1 MTTENSRRLFLKN
14 AGALSMAGVAG
25 PFAMNL
31 AAFGQAAAAGVDAD
45 ANDYKALVCV
55 FLLGGND
62 HANTLVP
69 YDPVSYATYRAERP
83 ALATPWDALSPTL
96 LNPKE
101 ALPGGRQYAL
111 APQLAPLL
119 APFNDGKMAVMLNI
133 GTLTEPLDKAQYK
146 NFPAKR
152 PSKLFSHND
161 QQATYQAAGSAR
173 NSTGWGGR
181 LGDEFDQNT
190 ANATFT
196 CINVGSGG
204 VFSSGAS
211 TLGYQVSAKGG
222 AVAIKAVKEP
232 LFGSTACRDEMKR
245 LITAPSAH
253 LFEDHHTRVVARSVK
268 YEELLS
274 PALLQAPASGAFTP
288 NEPLGEQ
295 LSMVARIISKQAQ
308 LLPSATGGAKRQ
320 VFFVTLGGFDTH
332 DSLNEEHPQLLT
344 AVGNAMAAF
353 HNEMA
358 RQQIGN
364 QVTLFTAS
372 DFGRTLNSDGDG
384 SDHGWGS
391 MHFVL
396 GGAVKGG
403 YYGEAPKMGSKAEAD
418 NGDNDV
424 GRGRLLPRMA
434 VDQFAG
440 QLATWFG
447 VPATAIDTVLP
458 NLKNFKDDPL
468 SLGFM
473 TA

>member
-31 AAFGQAAAAGVDAD
+31 AAFGQVAAQD
-45 ANDYKALVCV
+45 ANDYKALVCL

-83 ALATPWDALSPTL
+83 ALATPWGALSPTL
-96 LNPKE
+96 LNPKQ

-119 APFNDGKMAVMLNI
+119 APFNDGKLAVMLNI

-146 NFPAKR
+146 NFPSKR

-161 QQATYQAAGSAR
+161 QQATYQAAGSVR
-173 NSTGWGGR
+173 NSSGWGGR
-181 LGDEFDQNT
+181 LGDGFAQNT

-204 VFSSGAS
+204 VFNSGAP
-211 TLGYQVSAKGG
+211 TLGYQVSATGG
-222 AVAIKAVKEP
+222 AVGIKAIKEP
-232 LFGSTACRDEMKR
+232 LFGSVQCRDEMKR

-253 LFEDHHTRVVARSVK
+253 LLEDHYTRIVARSIK

-274 PALLQAPASGAFTP
+274 PALRDALPSGNFTAG
-288 NEPLGEQ
+288 EPLSDQ

-308 LLPSATGGAKRQ
+308 LLPGTTGRPKRQ

-332 DSLNEEHPQLLT
+332 SALAEEHPKLLT

-353 HNEMA
+353 HDEMA
-358 RQQIGN
+358 RQQIGK

-396 GGAVKGG
+396 GGAVEGG
-403 YYGEAPKMGSKAEAD
+403 YYGQAPKMGSKAEAD
-418 NGDNDV
+418 DGENDV

-447 VPATAIDTVLP
+447 VPAADLNTVLP
-458 NLKNFKDDPL
+458 NLKNFAADTLP
-468 SLGFM
+468 LGFM
-473 TA
+473 KV

>member
-14 AGALSMAGVAG
+14 AGVLSMAGVAG
-25 PFAMNL
+25 PFALNL
-31 AAFGQAAAAGVDAD
+31 AAFGQAAAAGAD
-45 ANDYKALVCV
+45 DYKALVCV

-83 ALATPWDALSPTL
+83 SLATPWGALAPTL
-96 LNPKE
+96 LTPKGQQ
-101 ALPGGRQYAL
+101 LPGGRQYAL

-119 APFNDGKMAVMLNI
+119 APFNKGELAVMLNI
-133 GTLTEPLDKAQYK
+133 GTLTEPLSKTQYRD
-146 NFPAKR
+146 FPAKR

-161 QQATYQAAGSAR
+161 QQATYQAAGSTR

-204 VFSSGAS
+204 VYASGAS
-211 TLGYQVSAKGG
+211 TLGYQVSSTSG
-222 AVAIKAVKEP
+222 AVPIRAIKEP
-232 LFGSTACRDEMKR
+232 LFESVACQVELKR
-245 LITAPSAH
+245 LITETRVH
-253 LFEDHHTRVVARSVK
+253 LFEDHYTRIVARSIQ

-274 PALLQAPASGAFTP
+274 PALLQAPASAAFTP
-288 NEPLGEQ
+288 DEPLGEQ

-308 LLPSATGGAKRQ
+308 LLPSTTGGPKRQ

-332 DSLNEEHPQLLT
+332 NALAEEHPKLLT
-344 AVGNAMAAF
+344 AVGNAMATF
-353 HNEMA
+353 HAEIE
-358 RQQIGN
+358 RQQLGS

-372 DFGRTLNSDGDG
+372 DFGRTLNADGDG

-396 GGAVKGG
+396 GGAVNGG
-403 YYGEAPKMGSKAEAD
+403 FYGEAPKMGSKAEAD
-418 NGDNDV
+418 DGDNDV
-424 GRGRLLPRMA
+424 GRGRLLPRIA
-434 VDQFAG
+434 VDQFAE

-447 VPATAIDTVLP
+447 VPAGAINTVLP
-458 NLKNFKDDPL
+458 NLKNFAGDRLP
-468 SLGFM
+468 LGFM
-473 TA
+473 KA